1 MSSKNQCLLI
11 LGESKIGKSTILKK
25 IINNLKSKEYNVG
38 GFITKPKKLHKNEF
52 GFDMIDLTT
61 LNQVYYASNNFNIG
75 PKIDQ
80 IRVSI
85 NELSEFCKN
94 RLYPA
99 IPVSD
104 VFILDKI
111 SKMELCSNSIK
122 EYIYNLIS
130 IPKPVIGVIDFFIH
144 DKVLDQVRRSTSDFI
159 EVTIEN
165 RDMLPDKI
173 TEIILKKCNKCV

>member
-80 IRVSI
+80 VRVSI

-144 DKVLDQVRRSTSDFI
+144 DKILDQVRRSTSNFI

-165 RDMLPDKI
+165 RDILPDKI

>member
-165 RDMLPDKI
+165 RDILPDKI

>member
-25 IINNLKSKEYNVG
+25 IINNLRSQEYNVG

-61 LNQVYYASNNFNIG
+61 LNQVYYASNNFKIG
-75 PKIDQ
+75 PKINQ
-80 IRVSI
+80 VRVSI
-85 NELSEFCKN
+85 NELSDFCKN

-111 SKMELCSNSIK
+111 SKMELCSSSIK

-130 IPKPVIGVIDFFIH
+130 IPKPVIGIIDFFIH
-144 DKVLDQVRRSTSDFI
+144 DKVLDQIRRSTSDFI

-165 RDMLPDKI
+165 RDILPDKI

>member
-80 IRVSI
+80 VRVSI

-165 RDMLPDKI
+165 RDILPDKI

>member
-1 MSSKNQCLLI
+1 MNSKNQCLLI

-25 IINNLKSKEYNVG
+25 IINNLRSREYSVG

-52 GFDMIDLTT
+52 GFEITDLTT

-75 PKIDQ
+75 PKVDQ
-80 IRVSI
+80 VRVSI

-94 RLYPA
+94 KLYPA
-99 IPVSD
+99 ISVSD

-111 SKMELCSNSIK
+111 SKMELCSSSIK

-144 DKVLDQVRRSTSDFI
+144 DKVLDQFRKSVSNVI

-165 RDMLPDKI
+165 RDTLPDEI
-173 TEIILKKCNKCV
+173 TEIIIKECNK

>member
-80 IRVSI
+80 VRVSI

>member
-80 IRVSI
+80 VRVSI

-94 RLYPA
+94 RLNPT

-104 VFILDKI
+104 GFILDKI
-111 SKMELCSNSIK
+111 
-122 EYIYNLIS
+122 
-130 IPKPVIGVIDFFIH
+130 F
-144 DKVLDQVRRSTSDFI
+144 STSSPV
-159 EVTIEN
+159 VTGTVDLVI
-165 RDMLPDKI
+165 
-173 TEIILKKCNKCV
+173 IILNLLIEELIFFATL